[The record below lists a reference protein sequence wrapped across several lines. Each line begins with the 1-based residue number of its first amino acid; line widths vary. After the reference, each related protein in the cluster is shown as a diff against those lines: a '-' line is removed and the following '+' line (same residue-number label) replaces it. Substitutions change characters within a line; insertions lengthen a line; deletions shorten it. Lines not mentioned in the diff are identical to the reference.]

1 MQKFFRWIN
10 KQIQDFQNGF
20 PGVKFF
26 SLFVVIVVIEWL
38 FISYFNS
45 KIQPFFEDVIITS
58 GNQNIIELAFETV
71 SFLIIVYLIILPIS
85 IAVTLNTNKDTFINQ
100 FSNKTLEM
108 CIEIFKDIFIA
119 GFVGASAYIVLNTL

>member
-1 MQKFFRWIN
+1 MQRFFRWIN

-20 PGVKFF
+20 PEVKFF
-26 SLFVVIVVIEWL
+26 SLFVGIVVIESL

-71 SFLIIVYLIILPIS
+71 SFLIKVYLIILPIS
-85 IAVTLNTNKDTFINQ
+85 LAVTLNTNKDTFINQ
-100 FSNKTLEM
+100 FSNKILEM